1 VYAQPLP
8 RKVTDAAQCEA
19 IKASVSLR
27 ANAFAGRTDRLPF
40 EVMCLG
46 CNTHQAV
53 AFTLFAGFKQ
63 RSMWL
68 DDREEA
74 AG

>member
-1 VYAQPLP
+1 LQH
-8 RKVTDAAQCEA
+8 
-19 IKASVSLR
+19 
-27 ANAFAGRTDRLPF
+27 
-40 EVMCLG
+40 
-46 CNTHQAV
+46 THQAV